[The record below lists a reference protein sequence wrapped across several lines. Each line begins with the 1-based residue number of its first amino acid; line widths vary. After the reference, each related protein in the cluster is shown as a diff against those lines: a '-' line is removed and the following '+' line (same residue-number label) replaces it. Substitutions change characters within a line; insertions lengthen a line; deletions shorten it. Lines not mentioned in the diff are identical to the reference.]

1 MEKFDE
7 YKFFVE
13 QTQRLSERRQASTQT
28 YLAVNTAI
36 LAILALLV
44 KDTVLNGWQLAAA
57 TAPLFLVGILACGIW
72 YRIINQ
78 YRELIGWRYKQLI
91 AMEKGLRACHQMFMR
106 EEKKY
111 FKSENGKKRFGFSRL
126 EVGLPRLF
134 TALYIAFVG
143 LILVCAI
150 FKIDVLSPQ

>member
-7 YKFFVE
+7 YTFFVE

-28 YLAVNTAI
+28 YLTVNTAI
-36 LAILALLV
+36 LAILAFLI
-44 KDTVLNGWQLAAA
+44 KDTALNGWHLVVA

-72 YRIINQ
+72 HRIINQ

-91 AMEKGLRACHQMFMR
+91 AMEKGLRACHQMFLR

-111 FKSENGKKRFGFSRL
+111 FKSDSDQKRFGFSRL
-126 EVGLPRLF
+126 EIGLPRLF
-134 TALYIAFVG
+134 AALYVVFAV
-143 LILVCAI
+143 LILACA
-150 FKIDVLSPQ
+150 FFRIDVLSRQ